1 MISTYRRQL
10 SLFIIVYV
18 IFSLTIKIVNAF
30 ENVHPRINQK
40 ILIGPHNINA
50 HPGET
55 IQLPCIV
62 SKQFDATVTWCWND
76 FCTLGKAQLV
86 RHDTIYDG
94 LISIYQYAAYP
105 RFRLLI
111 NERLNHYNLSITNV
125 SHKDEGIFQCQ
136 IQRTMYA
143 HEARSERVRLTVIAP
158 PNDQPRLLL
167 PNMPLKQGQSAK
179 ITCVSSPSK
188 PASKLILYKN
198 EQILT
203 TELSSSTYI
212 YELDI
217 NTNKNLTKLIYTIK
231 DPDSSWNNIIIK
243 CKQIYEFTNYSQL
256 YVTGKIQVHYKPKV
270 RIESQNRHPLT
281 VNSTATFRC
290 IAQGN
295 PEPQFKWFAN
305 SIDLSSLTSSI
316 INIPLSK
323 HVHNHSIGCTAI
335 NSVGMT
341 NTSIRLLIRHPPVL
355 IIHPPKFVTLN
366 LDSKSSSNPTVLRCI
381 VDSYPRAKI
390 TWYRYGEIIAEGS
403 LFNLTNI
410 TKREQQ
416 GIYSYHI
423 ETDGFEPIKNDF
435 IIYIK
440 DFFLGK
446 PLIYI
451 QESKQY
457 NRLFECQV
465 YSSSPI
471 LRITWRLNDEPIESS
486 DQLSIS
492 TTCDDYSCKSKLVYD
507 YPTIIPSSN
516 SLNRLSC
523 IGENEFGI
531 EQSRLYQMDT
541 SDDPTIILVSIILI
555 TLGLIVIFSITAI
568 FCCCR
573 VRRIRKKHKCLNNKK
588 LPIVYDEHYSINEL
602 IKEVGSLR
610 TCNNLMNNIDRLSLQ
625 MESTDRL
632 LTTSC
637 NNNNNNTKTVLD
649 NLSNESSTNS
659 SGFHSKSTTTI
670 FNNEYSPRLPE
681 TVESSFSGIKK
692 RKRKQEFPKK

>member
-1 MISTYRRQL
+1 MISTYRQQL

-18 IFSLTIKIVNAF
+18 TFSLTIKIVHAF
-30 ENVHPRINQK
+30 EIIHPRINQK
-40 ILIGPHNINA
+40 ILIGPHNINV

-86 RHDTIYDG
+86 RHETTHNG
-94 LISIYQYAAYP
+94 LISIYQYTAYP
-105 RFRLLI
+105 RFRLFV
-111 NERLNHYNLSITNV
+111 NERLNHYNLSITDV
-125 SHKDEGIFQCQ
+125 SNKDEGIFQCQ
-136 IQRTMYA
+136 IQRTMHA

-158 PNDQPRLLL
+158 PNGQPRLLL
-167 PNMPLKQGQSAK
+167 PDMPLKPGHSAN
-179 ITCVSSPSK
+179 ITCISSPSK

-198 EQILT
+198 EQILMS
-203 TELSSSTYI
+203 ELLSSMYI
-212 YELDI
+212 YELDM

-231 DPDSSWNNIIIK
+231 NPDSSWHNIIIK
-243 CKQIYEFTNYSQL
+243 CKQIYAFTNYPQL
-256 YVTGKIQVHYKPKV
+256 DVTATIQAYYKPKV

-290 IAQGN
+290 IVQGN

-305 SIDLSSLTSSI
+305 SIDLTSLTSSV

-341 NTSIRLLIRHPPVL
+341 NTSIRLLIRYPPVL
-355 IIHPPKFVTLN
+355 IIRPPKFVTVD

-390 TWYRYGEIIAEGS
+390 TWYRYGELIAEGS

-416 GIYSYHI
+416 GFYSYHI

-440 DFFLGK
+440 GK

-471 LRITWRLNDEPIESS
+471 LRITWRLNDQPIESS

-492 TTCDDYSCKSKLVYD
+492 TTCADYSCTSKLAYD
-507 YPTIIPSSN
+507 YPRIIPSSKTF
-516 SLNRLSC
+516 NRLSC

-541 SDDPTIILVSIILI
+541 SDDPTMILVSVILI
-555 TLGLIVIFSITAI
+555 TFVLIIIFSITAI
-568 FCCCR
+568 YCCCR
-573 VRRIRKKHKCLNNKK
+573 VRRIRKKHKCLNNKN

-610 TCNNLMNNIDRLSLQ
+610 TCNNLLNNIDKLSLQ
-625 MESTDRL
+625 MEST
-632 LTTSC
+632 
-637 NNNNNNTKTVLD
+637 
-649 NLSNESSTNS
+649 
-659 SGFHSKSTTTI
+659 G
-670 FNNEYSPRLPE
+670 
-681 TVESSFSGIKK
+681 
-692 RKRKQEFPKK
+692 